1 MDGMFSDL
9 DFTGLS
15 DDYASKQGIYDP
27 ERAAER
33 AELVRKWLRER
44 PEQEIV
50 CEYQNFWA
58 FCNGAGARPGAACGI
73 GTHQPIAPA
82 SEREIVT
89 PARRRRTVRPGLS
102 ASFGIPHLASFG
114 RREVVWHATIRHC
127 GALVLG

>member
-15 DDYASKQGIYDP
+15 PDYASKQGIFDP

-50 CEYQNFWA
+50 CE
-58 FCNGAGARPGAACGI
+58 
-73 GTHQPIAPA
+73 
-82 SEREIVT
+82 
-89 PARRRRTVRPGLS
+89 
-102 ASFGIPHLASFG
+102 
-114 RREVVWHATIRHC
+114 
-127 GALVLG
+127 